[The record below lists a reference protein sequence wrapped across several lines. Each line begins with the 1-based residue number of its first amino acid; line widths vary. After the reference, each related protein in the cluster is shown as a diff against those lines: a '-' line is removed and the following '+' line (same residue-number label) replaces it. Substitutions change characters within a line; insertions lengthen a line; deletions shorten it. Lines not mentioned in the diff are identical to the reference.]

1 MFPVKAHEDGV
12 RYITEEAFAEH
23 AGINIPCAVVDTA
36 HSEADKSSIGKI
48 NTH

>member
-1 MFPVKAHEDGV
+1 MKAHEDEV